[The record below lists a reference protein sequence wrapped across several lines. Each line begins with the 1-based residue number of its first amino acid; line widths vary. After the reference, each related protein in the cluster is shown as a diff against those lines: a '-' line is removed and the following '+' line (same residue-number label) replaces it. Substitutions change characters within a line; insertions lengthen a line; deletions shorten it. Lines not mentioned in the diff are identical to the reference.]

1 MASVLSGFT
10 VIWVIIVTGYLIGR
24 FHLIPYEARTSLSRV
39 AFFIATPCLLFVT
52 ISQAEFR
59 EVVGPQMAIAAI
71 SAVTTLALFSV
82 LSVVL
87 FRQRTGAE
95 RLLGGMS
102 ASLVNATNLGLPIA
116 AYVLGDLAL
125 AAPVIVFQLAL
136 YTPLYVIA
144 LDQLTRS
151 RGSSGRSSPQNE
163 SQTSPSAMA
172 AVLRSVGQSAGN
184 PMVLGALLGLLFSWQ
199 QWRLP
204 GPLQESVEVIGG
216 AAVPLM
222 LLAFGLSLVGTKP
235 LARASGRR
243 AEVLTACVFKLV
255 LHPTLAYLCATLIF
269 GLQGHQLLTA
279 VVLGGLPAAQN
290 VFISAIRYGTGEIVA
305 RDTVLLTTL
314 LAIPSITLFVAI
326 TAQ

>member
-10 VIWVIIVTGYLIGR
+10 VIWVIIMIGYLTGR
-24 FHLIPYEARTSLSRV
+24 FHLIPYEARTSLGRV

-59 EVVGPQMAIAAI
+59 EVIGPQMAIAAI
-71 SAVTTLALFSV
+71 SAVTTLALF
-82 LSVVL
+82 VL
-87 FRQRTGAE
+87 FSFVALRQRSGAE
-95 RLLGGMS
+95 RLIGGMS

-144 LDQLTRS
+144 LDQLTRKQD
-151 RGSSGRSSPQNE
+151 SSGNSSAEHAPQG
-163 SQTSPSAMA
+163 QPSAKI

-184 PMVLGALLGLLFSWQ
+184 PMVLGALSGLLFSWQ
-199 QWRLP
+199 EWQLP

-243 AEVLTACVFKLV
+243 AEVLAASIFKLV
-255 LHPTLAYLCATLIF
+255 LHPALAYLCAALVF

-314 LAIPSITLFVAI
+314 FAIPSIILLVAL
-326 TAQ
+326 TT

>member
-1 MASVLSGFT
+1 MASVFSGFT
-10 VIWVIIVTGYLIGR
+10 VIWVIIMIGYLIGR
-24 FHLIPYEARTSLSRV
+24 FHLIQYEARTSLSRV
-39 AFFIATPCLLFVT
+39 AFFIATPCLLFIT

-59 EVVGPQMAIAAI
+59 EVIGPQMAIAAI
-71 SAVTTLALFSV
+71 SAVSTLALF
-82 LSVVL
+82 VVFSFIAL
-87 FRQRTGAE
+87 KERSGSE
-95 RLLGGMS
+95 RLIGGMS

-144 LDQLTRS
+144 LDQLTRNQN
-151 RGSSGRSSPQNE
+151 SSGSFAAKRGPQAR
-163 SQTSPSAMA
+163 PGAKFV
-172 AVLRSVGQSAGN
+172 VLRSVGQSAGN
-184 PMVLGALLGLLFSWQ
+184 PMVVGALSGLLFSWQ
-199 QWRLP
+199 QWQLP
-204 GPLQESVEVIGG
+204 GPIQESVEVIAG

-235 LARASGRR
+235 LARTSGRR
-243 AEVLTACVFKLV
+243 VEVVTASVSKLI
-255 LHPTLAYLCATLIF
+255 LHPALAYLCATLVF
-269 GLQGHQLLTA
+269 GLEGHQLLTA

-314 LAIPSITLFVAI
+314 MAIPSITLLVAL
-326 TAQ
+326 TA